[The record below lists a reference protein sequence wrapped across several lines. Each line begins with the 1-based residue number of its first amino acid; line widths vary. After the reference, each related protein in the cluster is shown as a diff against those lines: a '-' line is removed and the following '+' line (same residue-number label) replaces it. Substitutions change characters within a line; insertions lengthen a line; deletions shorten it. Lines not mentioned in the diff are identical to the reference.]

1 MKKALLVLG
10 LIAGSIGFSYA
21 QKSAVTFGVKG
32 GVNFASLTASGGGYS
47 VNSGNITSFHI
58 GGVADI
64 PVGDSFS
71 IQPGILYSGKGAS
84 GSTLGYIEVPVN
96 LLYSTGSG
104 SGKFFFGAGPYF
116 GYGVSASNGN
126 KFGSGTNDI
135 ANPDF
140 GLNILAGYRF
150 ESGLSFSAG
159 YGLGLANLNND
170 KSSGNVT
177 VKNNVTSISVG
188 YFFQ

>member
-1 MKKALLVLG
+1 MKKTLLLFG
-10 LIAGSIGFSYA
+10 LIAGAFSFSFA
-21 QKSAVTFGVKG
+21 QSSVKFGIKG

-47 VNSGNITSFHI
+47 INSGNITGFHV
-58 GGVADI
+58 GGIADI
-64 PVGDSFS
+64 PLGNFS
-71 IQPGILYSGKGAS
+71 LQPGLLYSTKGAS

-96 LLYSTGSG
+96 LLYNTGSG
-104 SGKFFFGAGPYF
+104 SGKFFFGGGPYL

-140 GLNILAGYRF
+140 GLNVLAGYRL
-150 ESGLSFSAG
+150 ESGLAFSAG

-170 KSSGNVT
+170 KSSGNIT
-177 VKNNVTSISVG
+177 VKNNVTSLSIS